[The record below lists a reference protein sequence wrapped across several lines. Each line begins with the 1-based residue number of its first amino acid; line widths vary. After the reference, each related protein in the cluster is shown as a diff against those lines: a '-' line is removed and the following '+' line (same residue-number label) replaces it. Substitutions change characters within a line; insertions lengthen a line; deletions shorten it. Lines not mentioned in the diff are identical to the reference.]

1 MAVDE
6 VNEKLMAPMGHSLD
20 FTVAETY
27 GQEEVSIR
35 QVNPRYILQLSNN
48 FNNYKPVRKECP
60 KLQMIREPKFF
71 QSYCESERCRRL
83 LFCHPYHN

>member
-20 FTVAETY
+20 FIIGETY

-35 QVNPRYILQLSNN
+35 QVNPCYN
-48 FNNYKPVRKECP
+48 
-60 KLQMIREPKFF
+60 
-71 QSYCESERCRRL
+71 
-83 LFCHPYHN
+83 

>member
-6 VNEKLMAPMGHSLD
+6 VNEKLMAPMGHSID
-20 FTVAETY
+20 FTIAETY

-35 QVNPRYILQLSNN
+35 QVNPRYILHLSNN
-48 FNNYKPVRKECP
+48 LNNHKAIQKKCP

-71 QSYCESERCRRL
+71 
-83 LFCHPYHN
+83 